1 MKVNK
6 ECFHFSWLSLIAAVG
21 SFHAGCSQHEHMG
34 GVCMCAT
41 GIKQSYVYHTSSF
54 FWYLHEHRHVHSLK
68 IRQCTTHS
76 VDNSTQ
82 RERGYIED
90 CSWKEV
96 NFCIV
101 LQVLHN
107 LKSVM
112 TSKTMDGPKTWLG
125 GTKTNKT
132 KTWKNKMSV
141 ETNRMC
147 SLSLLCMWSLI

>member
-1 MKVNK
+1 MINILSESFMKVNK

-41 GIKQSYVYHTSSF
+41 GIKHSELCLSHLVLLGTYMNIAMSIVWKLGSVLHTV
-54 FWYLHEHRHVHSLK
+54 L
-68 IRQCTTHS
+68 TTAH
-76 VDNSTQ
+76 

-125 GTKTNKT
+125 GTKNK
-132 KTWKNKMSV
+132 
-141 ETNRMC
+141 
-147 SLSLLCMWSLI
+147 

>member
-1 MKVNK
+1 MQ
-6 ECFHFSWLSLIAAVG
+6 G
-21 SFHAGCSQHEHMG
+21 
-34 GVCMCAT
+34 
-41 GIKQSYVYHTSSF
+41 
-54 FWYLHEHRHVHSLK
+54 VHSMNIWEVCVCVQQASNRVMFITPPRSSGTYMNIAMSIVWKLGSVLHTVL
-68 IRQCTTHS
+68 TTAH
-76 VDNSTQ
+76 

-132 KTWKNKMSV
+132 KTWKNKISV

>member
-1 MKVNK
+1 MSESFMKVNK

-41 GIKQSYVYHTSSF
+41 GIKHSELCLSHLF

-68 IRQCTTHS
+68 IRQL
-76 VDNSTQ
+76 VYYTQ
-82 RERGYIED
+82 CWQQHRERERGYIED

-125 GTKTNKT
+125 GTKNK
-132 KTWKNKMSV
+132 
-141 ETNRMC
+141 
-147 SLSLLCMWSLI
+147 